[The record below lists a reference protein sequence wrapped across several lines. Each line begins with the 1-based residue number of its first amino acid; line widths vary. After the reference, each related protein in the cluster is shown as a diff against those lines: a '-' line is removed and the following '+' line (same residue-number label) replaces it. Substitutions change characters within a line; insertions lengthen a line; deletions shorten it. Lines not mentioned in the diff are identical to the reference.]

1 MKRTTE
7 EQRARTHFI
16 SAPITQALPIPYQQ
30 CHHRPCIPTA
40 HRAAAIESSPLR
52 LGPIKRRSRESCHP
66 CNHELIKAC
75 DVLRPSLSSIN
86 LSYPCAL
93 FNCLLR
99 RASRE
104 ENETESIEEALH
116 LERGDTRDMEQ
127 EESTIQQEQKRK
139 RDDARKLLTQAARTQ
154 AQGDSLGAA
163 TLFTQGLRLDPA
175 NPDLLFGRF
184 NSYDMWLANMRCYGI
199 CCVDCLQSDRAGSWN
214 LDIAT

>member
-1 MKRTTE
+1 
-7 EQRARTHFI
+7 
-16 SAPITQALPIPYQQ
+16 
-30 CHHRPCIPTA
+30 
-40 HRAAAIESSPLR
+40 
-52 LGPIKRRSRESCHP
+52 
-66 CNHELIKAC
+66 
-75 DVLRPSLSSIN
+75 
-86 LSYPCAL
+86 
-93 FNCLLR
+93 
-99 RASRE
+99 
-104 ENETESIEEALH
+104 
-116 LERGDTRDMEQ
+116 MEQ